1 MYQTEKTAFLR
12 ATIKMKS
19 TINKKNLHVAGANL
33 EHISNENE
41 NLELLIHYA
50 NAKQT

>member
-1 MYQTEKTAFLR
+1 
-12 ATIKMKS
+12 MKA
-19 TINKKNLHVAGANL
+19 TINKRNLHVAGANL

-41 NLELLIHYA
+41 NAELLVRYA